1 MHLSNITT
9 EIRSLNVSKNIST
22 IDVLNRNV
30 IALVFKQTI
39 INDAFVLITSNREL
53 EEQTSFMPIVIK

>member
-30 IALVFKQTI
+30 IALIFKQTI
-39 INDAFVLITSNREL
+39 INDVFVLITSNREL